1 MGLKGFVIG
10 TAFFIWPILAFGSS
24 PSGYLVEIEPGV
36 YEVTDRIL
44 VVLEQGVEVN
54 RPDESSFGVPSLD
67 ALVAEL
73 NVISVEQEFPNS
85 GPEFDLDRYY
95 IVHFDLD
102 LATDALADRAIA
114 EFSADPNVRTAERIR
129 VYQIDQ
135 TPDDPKFSLQW
146 AFNPVG
152 EFNIRAHRAWDVTTG
167 STSVKIAIADT
178 GVAYDHEDLEN
189 NIWHNMAEENGT
201 DGVDD
206 DGNGYVDDKIGWD
219 WVASGNPHE
228 AGEDWQNPDDD
239 PMDYMG
245 HGTHL
250 AGIASAVT
258 DNGVGVAGVNWKAK
272 IMCLRVGWSNW
283 PYGYVAMD
291 YCAQSM
297 YYAGEKGADAYNAS
311 WGNYNSGGLG
321 AATDY
326 LIAHG
331 AVVAAAAG
339 NDGGTGHSY
348 LCGRSDVLAVA
359 ATTSLGKKSS
369 FSNYGSWVDCCAPGS
384 GIYSTF
390 YRGPTDQYYY
400 SYLSGTSMA
409 APFVA
414 GLAGLVR
421 AKFPGYSES
430 QVRNAILDGCW
441 DIDWNNPGYEGM
453 LGEGL
458 INCYNPLVN
467 NNNVELKYFTAEST
481 PRGVKLSW
489 DAEEFETAGYN
500 LYRRRSDG
508 LAVKTADDLDN
519 YTIIN
524 GGLIVGT
531 PPYVYVDNDLVEG
544 TYEYVLEDIDI
555 NGKSTRH
562 GPVLVDHNP
571 SLPGVYALYGC
582 KPNPASRVAVI
593 SFSVPES
600 HTGSVGLVVY
610 DIAGRKTMD
619 LSRSSVEPGSYD
631 LTVDTSSLAPGVYVY
646 RMTAGDFSAAKK
658 MVITR

>member
-1 MGLKGFVIG
+1 MKVKLL
-10 TAFFIWPILAFGSS
+10 FFAVVFLIMCTPAFGSS

-44 VVLEQGVEVN
+44 VVLEHGVEVN
-54 RPDESSFGVPSLD
+54 RADDVSFGIPSLD
-67 ALVAEL
+67 ALVADL
-73 NVISVEQEFPNS
+73 NVIRVEQEFPNS
-85 GPEFDLDRYY
+85 GPEFDLDRHY

-102 LATDALADRAIA
+102 RATDALADRAVA
-114 EFSADPNVRTAERIR
+114 DFTADPNVRTAERIR
-129 VYQIDQ
+129 VYRINQI
-135 TPDDPKFSLQW
+135 PDDPKFNFQW
-146 AFNPVG
+146 AFDPG
-152 EFNIRAHRAWDVTTG
+152 KEFNIRAHRAWDVTTG
-167 STSVKIAIADT
+167 STNVKIAIADT

-189 NIWHNMAEENGT
+189 NIWHNAAEESGAT
-201 DGVDD
+201 GVDD

-219 WVASGNPHE
+219 WVANGNPHE
-228 AGEDWQNPDDD
+228 PGEDWQNPDAD
-239 PMDYMG
+239 PMDFMG

-258 DNGVGVAGVNWKAK
+258 DNGVGVAGVNWNAK
-272 IMCLRVGWSNW
+272 IMCLRVGWSDW

-311 WGNYNSGGLG
+311 WGNYNGGGLG

-326 LIAHG
+326 LIAHD

-339 NDGGTGHSY
+339 NDDSTGQSY
-348 LCGRSDVLAVA
+348 LCGRNDVLAVA
-359 ATTSLGKKSS
+359 ATTTAGKKAS

-400 SYLSGTSMA
+400 SYQSGTSMA

-421 AKFPGYSES
+421 AKYPGYSES
-430 QVRNAILDGCW
+430 QVRDAILDGCW

-467 NNNVELKYFTAEST
+467 NNDVELKYFTAEST

-508 LAVKTADDLDN
+508 LTVKTADGLDN

-524 GGLIVGT
+524 GDLIVGT
-531 PPYVYVDNDLVEG
+531 PPYVYVDGGLTEG
-544 TYEYVLEDIDI
+544 TYEYILEDIDVG
-555 NGKSTRH
+555 GKPTRH

-571 SLPGVYALYGC
+571 SLPGTYALYAC
-582 KPNPASRVAVI
+582 KPNPASRSAVI
-593 SFSVPES
+593 SFSVPEN
-600 HTGSVGLVVY
+600 HAGAVELVVY
-610 DIAGRKTMD
+610 DITGRKAMD
-619 LSRSSVEPGSYD
+619 LSRTSVGPGSHE
-631 LTVDTSSLAPGVYVY
+631 LTVDTSLLAPGVYVY

-658 MVITR
+658 MVVAR